1 MECEFADSKYQN
13 ERGWEVESEID
24 TKTSF
29 RVWDLAVKITEEME

>member
-1 MECEFADSKYQN
+1 MSHSEVLHGHEF